1 MKGMKTG
8 GRKKGTPNKD
18 NPLKGYLKAHSAE
31 YFMPK
36 QLKQKG
42 KIVNI
47 SDFERDMAELSPD
60 DRVNAEI
67 RILEYHTP
75 RMKAIDVLTLTQT
88 SKYTQSKTNYVRFV
102 VKMLKTTMMMS
113 NI

>member
-47 SDFERDMAELSPD
+47 SDFERDMAELTPD

-75 RMKAIDVLTLTQT
+75 RMKAIDVDV
-88 SKYTQSKTNYVRFV
+88 NAD
-102 VKMLKTTMMMS
+102 VKVHTIEDKLRALCGEGVED
-113 NI
+113 NDDDE